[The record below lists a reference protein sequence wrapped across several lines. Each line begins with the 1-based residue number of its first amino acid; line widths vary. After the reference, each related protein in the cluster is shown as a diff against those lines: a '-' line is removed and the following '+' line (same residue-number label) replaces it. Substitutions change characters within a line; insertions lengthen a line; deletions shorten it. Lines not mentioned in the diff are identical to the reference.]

1 MVQNSKWTYPS
12 KGGRYPWAGTP
23 DIHPITGSP
32 VQLGHPR
39 LPDQAYASKKTASR
53 PIGIPL
59 NYVVSGYLH

>member
-23 DIHPITGSP
+23 DIHPITGSA

-39 LPDQAYASKKTASR
+39 LPIKRTLPKKQPAD
-53 PIGIPL
+53 P
-59 NYVVSGYLH
+59 

>member
-12 KGGRYPWAGTP
+12 QGRYPWAGTP

-32 VQLGHPR
+32 VQLGHPSR
-39 LPDQAYASKKTASR
+39 SSVRFQKTARR